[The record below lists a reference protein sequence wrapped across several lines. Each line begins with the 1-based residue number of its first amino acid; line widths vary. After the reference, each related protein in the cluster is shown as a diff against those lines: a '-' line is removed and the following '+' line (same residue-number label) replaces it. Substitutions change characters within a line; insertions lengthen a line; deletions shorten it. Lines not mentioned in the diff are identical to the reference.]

1 MGYRPGPR
9 WRESG
14 PRPDRCQAMGGAR
27 ARNSAACD
35 AVRSNSAASSSRNR
49 PKTVGSG
56 NDGISAGTN
65 APARW
70 ISVQIGQQSSARSS
84 RPAGLEGASRSADGG
99 ASASALAGAESGV
112 KCSRC
117 TWPNETASWN
127 ASANSARYAP
137 DLERD
142 RNQRIVVTLHASN
155 APAEPFCRHA
165 RELCYNITMPT
176 IGPRCDSSGVLQKIN
191 IPASTQSHCR
201 ARDGTADKTVGKL
214 DLGQSASLDSPMT

>member
-1 MGYRPGPR
+1 MRYRPSSR
-9 WRESG
+9 RRESG

-70 ISVQIGQQSSARSS
+70 ISVQIGQRSSARRS
-84 RPAGLEGASRSADGG
+84 RPAGPEGALRSSADGCTL
-99 ASASALAGAESGV
+99 ASALAPDEAGAMR
-112 KCSRC
+112 SRC
-117 TWPNETASWN
+117 TWANETASWN

-137 DLERD
+137 NLERD
-142 RNQRIVVTLHASN
+142 RNQRIVVTLRASRN
-155 APAEPFCRHA
+155 RQNHSTAPFENFS
-165 RELCYNITMPT
+165 YNVTLAT
-176 IGPRCDSSGVLQKIN
+176 IRPLGDSSDVLQKN
-191 IPASTQSHCR
+191 IKMCGRSTPE
-201 ARDGTADKTVGKL
+201 AR
-214 DLGQSASLDSPMT
+214 SLPGIQLQNQYDN